1 MVVPRRSEV
10 EEDSLEI
17 VDSFCYLGNVVSCGA
32 RVASAVSDRISGAWS
47 KWRELE
53 SLLVNHSIPLEER
66 AKVYCACVR
75 PVLLYAV
82 ETWALT
88 ERLEGLLASCDH
100 RMLRYMSRVRWQDRI
115 TNEEVR
121 RRCGVENLKH
131 RLRKMRLKWFGH
143 LKCRDENSILRK
155 AMELE
160 VEGRKPVGRPKKT
173 WSKVVEEKAKHH
185 RRYGRG

>member
-1 MVVPRRSEV
+1 MPVR
-10 EEDSLEI
+10 DKI
-17 VDSFCYLGNVVSCGA
+17 SC
-32 RVASAVSDRISGAWS
+32 SWS
-47 KWRELE
+47 KWRELA

-121 RRCGVENLKH
+121 RRCGMENLKH
-131 RLRKMRLKWFGH
+131 RLRETKSRWFGH
-143 LKCRDENSILRK
+143 VKQREK
-155 AMELE
+155 
-160 VEGRKPVGRPKKT
+160 GRRPVGRPKK
-173 WSKVVEEKAKHH
+173 
-185 RRYGRG
+185 